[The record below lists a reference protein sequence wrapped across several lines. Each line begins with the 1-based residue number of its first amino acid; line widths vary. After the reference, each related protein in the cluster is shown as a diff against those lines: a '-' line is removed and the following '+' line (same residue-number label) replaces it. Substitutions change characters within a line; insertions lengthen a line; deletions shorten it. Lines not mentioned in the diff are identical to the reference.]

1 MQRDFHLNSINC
13 LCLRKA
19 SRIVPANMIAAVIDS
34 DLTMEEVMFAA
45 TAILIGVIG
54 VIGAALVYRR
64 FETPSDAS
72 GASLRQSVGMHGALV
87 ARRK

>member
-19 SRIVPANMIAAVIDS
+19 SCIVPANMIAAVIDS

-54 VIGAALVYRR
+54 AAFLYRR

>member
-1 MQRDFHLNSINC
+1 
-13 LCLRKA
+13 
-19 SRIVPANMIAAVIDS
+19 
-34 DLTMEEVMFAA
+34 MFAA